1 MWWNEKGPHRLIGL
15 DALSPASG
23 TTWEGLEGVVLLEK
37 VCHWKWA
44 LRIQKSSPDPVTH
57 TLTLHAACGS
67 DVSS

>member
-1 MWWNEKGPHRLIGL
+1 MWWNENGPHRLIVLGV
-15 DALSPASG
+15 LSPASG

-44 LRIQKSSPDPVTH
+44 LRIQKPSPGPVIDA
-57 TLTLHAACGS
+57 LTLYAACGS